1 MSQDETKPAIG
12 SGTNGGTGPTEATA
26 EGGDV
31 AQAQRLSDDDDRQS
45 LASGD
50 DAVEAAIGGGGNA
63 AGTVGSPAISGRT
76 TSEGTGARTS
86 PPDPGDP
93 GGMGG
98 PRGRARTPD
107 NRPPGG
113 VSPIGSGDDS

>member
-1 MSQDETKPAIG
+1 MAQDDTRPAIG
-12 SGTNGGTGPTEATA
+12 SGTNGGTGGTGPTEAVP

-31 AQAQRLSDDDDRQS
+31 AQAEREGDGES

-50 DAVEAAIGGGGNA
+50 DAVETAIGGGSV
-63 AGTVGSPAISGRT
+63 AGTGGSPELSGRM
-76 TSEGTGARTS
+76 TSEGTGNGPIA
-86 PPDPGDP
+86 PDPGDP

-98 PRGRARTPD
+98 VRASARSPD

-113 VSPIGSGDDS
+113 VSPIPKDED